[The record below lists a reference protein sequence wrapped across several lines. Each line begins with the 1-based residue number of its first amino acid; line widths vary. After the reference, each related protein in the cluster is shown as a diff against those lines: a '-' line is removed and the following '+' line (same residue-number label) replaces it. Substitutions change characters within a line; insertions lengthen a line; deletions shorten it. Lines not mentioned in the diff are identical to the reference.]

1 MYEIIIKNYVDKLS
15 YDDVINY
22 AKKNNIILK
31 DGEGKI
37 IYDFIKKNWREIYKG
52 DRLKMLNE
60 IKNKVSNDTYL
71 YILDIY
77 NKYKD
82 VKL

>member
-1 MYEIIIKNYVDKLS
+1 MY
-15 YDDVINY
+15 IN
-22 AKKNNIILK
+22 
-31 DGEGKI
+31 KI
-37 IYDFIKKNWREIYKG
+37 IYDFIKNNWQEIYKG

-60 IKNKVSNDTYL
+60 IKNKVSNNTYL
-71 YILDIY
+71 YILDLY

>member
-1 MYEIIIKNYVDKLS
+1 MYELVIREYVKKMTLDDINNFAYKNG
-15 YDDVINY
+15 
-22 AKKNNIILK
+22 ILLPK
-31 DGEGKI
+31 GEDKI
-37 IYDFIKKNWREIYKG
+37 IYDFIKNNWQEIYKG

-60 IKNKVSNDTYL
+60 IKNKVSNNTYL
-71 YILDIY
+71 YILDLY